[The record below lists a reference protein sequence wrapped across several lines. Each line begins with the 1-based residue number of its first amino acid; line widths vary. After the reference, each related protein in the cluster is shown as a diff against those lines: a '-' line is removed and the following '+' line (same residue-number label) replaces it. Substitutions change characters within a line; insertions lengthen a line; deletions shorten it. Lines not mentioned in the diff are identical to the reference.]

1 MSFIE
6 TSRKKKIHI
15 EEEDKKSTLL
25 SEEMVGLI
33 RSGNRFKSCPLK
45 DSDCDDFRLKELKIH
60 AKRRHEAQ
68 LLIET
73 SNKVQSDVKQ
83 EKSKISTDFYL
94 NKDEADD
101 DVFTIQELRKKRKI
115 TSSQNSGTILRDDTE
130 KLKPRKKTS
139 VDTGIDDK
147 YTNLKPLESF
157 VLSSHKSIPPERR
170 KMLIESARMEISDN
184 LNLSEKQNTPL
195 FEDISTSDIIKKV
208 KTETE
213 SKYDIP
219 PIVDSNRLL
228 KQCEPVLKVVKY
240 ILKGILPSSY
250 YNEAKMLSRQSTK
263 PFFSLHDISM
273 SSLNKFLAGFYGW
286 KRQTI
291 VGERIFHKYKNE
303 LTQNT
308 SPVVKWWGA
317 KDFAIYV
324 LAPEV
329 LTLVAILKMK
339 IGSKDFRHRLKHHLK
354 DLNSDDIE
362 TLLDYGSEML
372 DIFEATGEY
381 GTLVTDNEPLE
392 SWEVRPSDS

>member
-1 MSFIE
+1 
-6 TSRKKKIHI
+6 
-15 EEEDKKSTLL
+15 
-25 SEEMVGLI
+25 
-33 RSGNRFKSCPLK
+33 
-45 DSDCDDFRLKELKIH
+45 
-60 AKRRHEAQ
+60 
-68 LLIET
+68 
-73 SNKVQSDVKQ
+73 
-83 EKSKISTDFYL
+83 
-94 NKDEADD
+94 
-101 DVFTIQELRKKRKI
+101 
-115 TSSQNSGTILRDDTE
+115 
-130 KLKPRKKTS
+130 
-139 VDTGIDDK
+139 
-147 YTNLKPLESF
+147 
-157 VLSSHKSIPPERR
+157 
-170 KMLIESARMEISDN
+170 MLIESARMEISDN

-195 FEDISTSDIIKKV
+195 FEDISTSDIIKKI